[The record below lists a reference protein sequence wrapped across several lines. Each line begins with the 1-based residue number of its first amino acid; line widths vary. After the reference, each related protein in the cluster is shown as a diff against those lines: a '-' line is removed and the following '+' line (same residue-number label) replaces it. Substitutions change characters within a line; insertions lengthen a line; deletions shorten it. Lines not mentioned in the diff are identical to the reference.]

1 MPTSPFHMPR
11 RLLSFLAIVALLL
24 SAASFAVAQ
33 ETAEETLRDAREAQA
48 EARRAKAELAKDI
61 DVLEATDVELLEAL
75 RVLSEQILAQGSLV
89 DAARNYLEQA
99 RADEDRL
106 QAEIVTVGENAGQI
120 REMTVE
126 RAIAAYIAPR
136 DNNISSGDP
145 TADARRD
152 ALFRQVDLSS
162 TQLIDQ
168 LRAVEDDLALLERQA
183 DEAAIAASVRET
195 ALQNALGILEQD
207 KAAQVRIRA
216 QLVDEIAALEAEHDE
231 MAAVEAELG
240 GIIRDKQREI
250 ARQEAVAR
258 AAARAATSTT
268 TTTTSTAPTTTEAP
282 DSGAAD
288 QTADTDDDSV
298 ADGTEGVGDSTD
310 TGTTTTT
317 SPPVVISAADADLIW
332 PTIGAVT
339 SSFGN
344 RVHPITG
351 RSRFHSGIDIAA
363 SSGSAIW
370 AAQDG
375 TVLFSGRMRGYGEVV
390 IIDHG
395 EFVTLYAH
403 MSLRQINEG
412 ARVGQGQQIGL
423 IGSTGNS
430 TGPHLHFEIRID
442 GNTNNPMIYLP

>member
-1 MPTSPFHMPR
+1 MPR
-11 RLLSFLAIVALLL
+11 HLLSFLAIVALLV
-24 SAASFAVAQ
+24 SAASFAVAE

-48 EARRAKAELAKDI
+48 EAQRARAELAKDI
-61 DVLEATDVELLEAL
+61 DVLEATDVELLAAL
-75 RVLSEQILAQGSLV
+75 TVLSEQILTQENLV
-89 DAARNYLEQA
+89 GAARSDLEQA
-99 RADEDRL
+99 RAEEDRL
-106 QAEIVTVGENAGQI
+106 RSEIVTVGENAGQI
-120 REMTVE
+120 KELTVE

-136 DNNISSGDP
+136 DSNFSSGDP

-162 TQLIDQ
+162 IELIDQ

-195 ALQNALGILEQD
+195 TLQDALGILEQD

-216 QLVDEIAALEAEHDE
+216 QLVDEIAALEAEYDE
-231 MAAVEAELG
+231 MAAVEAELA

-288 QTADTDDDSV
+288 PDAD
-298 ADGTEGVGDSTD
+298 GDSTN

-317 SPPVVISAADADLIW
+317 APEVVISAEDADLIW
-332 PTIGAVT
+332 PTIGSVT
-339 SSFGN
+339 SPFGT

-351 RSRFHSGIDIAA
+351 SSRFHAGIDIAT

-370 AAQDG
+370 SAQDG

-395 EFVTLYAH
+395 GFVTLYAH
-403 MSLRQINEG
+403 MSLRQITEG

-423 IGSTGNS
+423 VGSTGNS

-442 GNTNNPMIYLP
+442 DNVNNPMIYLP